1 MTVPRGGRAA
11 LLVSLLQA
19 ASAWPLPVFS
29 QEADNVLARE
39 RWFYQR
45 RVSPLGFIPGAAR
58 TSALK
63 ELEAIRA
70 QERVRAAA
78 GAMSSKSHALSAT
91 AWTPIGPRPT
101 STSGQVGNVSG
112 RIAAV
117 AVNPQNRDEVYVGGA
132 QGGVWRSV
140 DGGGNWTPLID
151 GDPATNE
158 PSLAIGSIAIDG
170 TTCNAASAPVCQ
182 TIYVGTGEQT
192 FSGSSYFGAG
202 ILKTTDGGANWTQL
216 GNPPGSPFVGPFSVV
231 VGGARIGSLA
241 IRPGTSGPT
250 TELLAGVQILI
261 NPDNGN
267 ASGVYRSTDAGA
279 TWTQVASASGASGN
293 EVLFDPADSNGNVA
307 YASLGVPSRPGPV
320 GDPQAGIYK
329 STDGGANFTK
339 LTLPSPV
346 NTTPGIENVGRV
358 EISIGQG
365 VLYASIANA
374 TLSSNNVL
382 GLFRSTDGGANW
394 THLTTAPNHCTPQ
407 CWYDHVIQ
415 VHPANGNV
423 VYVGGSATAGYFSRT
438 TNGGSSWET
447 NANCSGIPVNCLH
460 VDIQSMAIGA
470 SGGSA
475 TLYVGNDGG
484 VWKADVTNPT
494 AALPL
499 GWVNLNAGLELT
511 QFYPSPSIHPT
522 DLHIGFG
529 GTQDNNTQRYTG
541 AATWTSVTCG
551 DGGWTIIDPSNPNNV
566 YTTCQN
572 IDIRKSTTGGTPFSF
587 ASSDNGIFDTDDVS
601 FIPPFVMD
609 PNNSA
614 RLYFGTCR
622 VYRTMDGA
630 SSWALISLDL
640 SGAAGGGSCFSSSG
654 TIETLAVAPS
664 DSNIVY
670 AGTSDGVIQ
679 RTTNALAASGH
690 VWTDITGNLSTVR
703 GISWIAVDPANP
715 DIVYAALSGFS
726 GTGFA
731 LPDATRHVFRTT
743 FVNGSATVWT
753 DISSNLPNIPVNTL
767 LLDPAKPGT
776 VFLATDIGVFF
787 AEDAAP
793 PNTAPTWTTLMN
805 GLPRVAVMGLALHN
819 ATRTLR
825 AATHG
830 RGMWDLSLNP
840 AKKRRGQVISTGSL
854 DPIQ

>member
-1 MTVPRGGRAA
+1 MQPAEEG
-11 LLVSLLQA
+11 
-19 ASAWPLPVFS
+19 
-29 QEADNVLARE
+29 DNIHARE

-45 RVSPLGFIPGAAR
+45 RSSPLGFIPGAAR
-58 TSALK
+58 LSALQ
-63 ELEAIRA
+63 ELETIRTK
-70 QERVRAAA
+70 ERARAAA
-78 GAMSSKSHALSAT
+78 GAVGSKSHALSST
-91 AWTPIGPRPT
+91 VWTPIGPRPT
-101 STSGQVGNVSG
+101 STAGQVGNVSG
-112 RIAAV
+112 RIAAL
-117 AVNPQNRDEVYVGGA
+117 AVNPLNRDEVYVGGA

-140 DGGGNWTPLID
+140 DGGANWTPLLD

-170 TTCNAASAPVCQ
+170 TTCSPTSTPVCQ

-202 ILKTTDGGANWTQL
+202 ILKTTDGGANWIHL
-216 GNPPGSPFVGPFSVV
+216 GNPPGSPFVGPFSIV

-261 NPDNGN
+261 NPDNGD

-279 TWTQVASASGASGN
+279 TWTLVPSASGASGN
-293 EVLFDPADSNGNVA
+293 EVLFDPADASGNVA
-307 YASLGVPSRPGPV
+307 YAALGVPSRPGPV

-329 STDGGANFTK
+329 STDGGATFTK
-339 LTLPSPV
+339 LFLPSPV
-346 NTTPGIENVGRV
+346 ITTPGIENVGRV

-374 TLSSNNVL
+374 TTGSDSLL
-382 GLFRSTDGGANW
+382 GVFRSTNGGANW
-394 THLTTAPNHCTPQ
+394 THLSTAPNHCNPQ

-423 VYVGGSATAGYFSRT
+423 VYIGGSAAPGQYFSRT
-438 TNGGSSWET
+438 IDGGGATGTGIWQG
-447 NANCSGIPVNCLH
+447 AICSGIPTNCLH
-460 VDIQSMAIGA
+460 VDIQSMAIGV
-470 SGGSA
+470 SGGAA

-494 AALPL
+494 AGLPL

-522 DLHIGFG
+522 DIHLGFG

-541 AATWTSVTCG
+541 SLTWTSVTCG
-551 DGGWTIIDPSNPNNV
+551 DGGWTIIDPVNPNNV
-566 YTTCQN
+566 YVTCQN
-572 IDIRKSTTGGTPFSF
+572 IDIRKSTNGGVSNFNSAVTGITTS
-587 ASSDNGIFDTDDVS
+587 DDVS

-609 PNNSA
+609 PNNPA

-622 VYRTMDGA
+622 VWQTINNAGSWTAISPDLSEAASGA
-630 SSWALISLDL
+630 SCTAN
-640 SGAAGGGSCFSSSG
+640 FG
-654 TIETLAVAPS
+654 TIETIAVAPS
-664 DSNIVY
+664 NSNIVY

-679 RTTNALAASGH
+679 RTTNALAGPSAI
-690 VWTDITGNLSTVR
+690 WTDITGNLSTVR
-703 GISWIAVDPANP
+703 GISWIAVHPTDP
-715 DIVYAALSGFS
+715 DTVYVGLSGF
-726 GTGFA
+726 TGASFA
-731 LPDATRHVFRTT
+731 LPDTTRQVFRTT
-743 FVNGSATVWT
+743 TVNGAATVWT
-753 DISSNLPNIPVNTL
+753 DISSNLPNIPINTVL
-767 LLDPAKPGT
+767 IDPQDTNT
-776 VFLATDIGVFF
+776 VYLATDVGIFF
-787 AEDAAP
+787 ADDAGP
-793 PNTAPTWTTLMN
+793 PNNTPTWTTLMT

-830 RGMWDLSLNP
+830 RGMWDLNLNP
-840 AKKRRGQVISTGSL
+840 AKKRRGQIITTGPS
-854 DPIQ
+854 DPRL